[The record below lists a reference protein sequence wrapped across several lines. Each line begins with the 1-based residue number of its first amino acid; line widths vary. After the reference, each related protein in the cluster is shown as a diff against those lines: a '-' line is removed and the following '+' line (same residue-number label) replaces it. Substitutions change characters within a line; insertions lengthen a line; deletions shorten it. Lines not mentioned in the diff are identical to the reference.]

1 MQKDTYLPDIYIC
14 DIWYAFFYMLLNANY
29 GIIGAQ
35 ILLKGD
41 DISKTCGSVNRD
53 LHLTTEINK
62 NDSNTITWQK
72 YTLLGANSTFNEK
85 NTSRLLYLHST

>member
-1 MQKDTYLPDIYIC
+1 M
-14 DIWYAFFYMLLNANY
+14 FLNANY

-41 DISKTCGSVNRD
+41 DSSKTCGSVNRD

-62 NDSNTITWQK
+62 NDSNTIT
-72 YTLLGANSTFNEK
+72 
-85 NTSRLLYLHST
+85 